1 MMTVSQIILSVS
13 LFISLFFEIF
23 VLITFF
29 ETKEELKR
37 EEEFL
42 KKKIEHYPSVT
53 IIVPGFNEGETVTAT
68 VKSLLSLDY
77 PKEKLYLMLV
87 DDGSTDNTFEVMNRF
102 KNHPQIQI
110 FRKENGGKHS
120 ALNFALEKIDTDLV
134 GCLDADS
141 FVSTNALKLMVP
153 LFLDKATMAVTPSI
167 KVQEETNIL
176 QKIQKIEYNWGIFFR
191 RMLSSMGAMYVTP
204 GPFSIFRT
212 KVFRDLGGYRH
223 AHHTEDMEMA
233 LRMQKNHYKIVNS
246 VNAHVYTITP
256 KKFKNLFKQRTRWTY
271 GFLNNVIDYKE
282 MFFNKKYGH
291 IGFFILPIAS
301 ISILSCLYA
310 AGMLIWHLGQNFM
323 DMINRFNAVGFS
335 PKFPNFHLDWFFWS
349 TSITTFLVITAV
361 AINIAL
367 LIMSAKMAKEKSLIG
382 KPLLYYLAIYALIV
396 PTWIAKATYSTLFSK
411 EISWR

>member
-42 KKKIEHYPSVT
+42 KNKIDHYPSVT
-53 IIVPGFNEGETVTAT
+53 IVVPGFNEGETVTAT
-68 VKSLLSLDY
+68 VKSLLDLEY
-77 PKEKLYLMLV
+77 PKDKLSLMLI

-110 FRKENGGKHS
+110 FKKENGGKHT
-120 ALNFALEKIDTDLV
+120 ALNFALEKINTDLV

-141 FVSTNALKLMVP
+141 FVSSNALKLMVP
-153 LFLDKATMAVTPSI
+153 LFIDKATMAVTPSI
-167 KVQEETNIL
+167 KVHEESNIL

-223 AHHTEDMEMA
+223 GHHTEDMELAM
-233 LRMQKNHYKIVNS
+233 RMQKNHYKIVNS
-246 VNAHVYTITP
+246 VGAHVYTITP
-256 KKFKNLFKQRTRWTY
+256 KKFITLFKQRTRWTY
-271 GFLNNVIDYKE
+271 GFLNNVIDYKVL
-282 MFFNKKYGH
+282 FFNRKYGH

-310 AGMLIWHLGQNFM
+310 AGMLIWHLGERLMNMFIRYQ
-323 DMINRFNAVGFS
+323 AVGFS
-335 PKFPNFHLDWFFWS
+335 PKLPNFHLNWFYWS
-349 TSITTFLVITAV
+349 TSITTCLVIVAV

-367 LIMSAKMAKEKSLIG
+367 LIMSARMAKEKKLIG
-382 KPLLYYLAIYALIV
+382 RALLYYLAVYALIV
-396 PTWIAKATYSTLFSK
+396 PTWIAKATYSTIFSK
-411 EISWR
+411 NISWR